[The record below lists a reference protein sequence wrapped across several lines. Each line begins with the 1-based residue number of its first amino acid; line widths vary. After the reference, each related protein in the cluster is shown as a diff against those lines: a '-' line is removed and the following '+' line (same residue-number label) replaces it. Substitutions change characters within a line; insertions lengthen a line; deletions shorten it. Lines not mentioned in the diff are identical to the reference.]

1 MPSTRQQRRSADR
14 ERTKRRSSR
23 PGQGLTVVLGAA
35 AVLVASIAW
44 FAWDRL
50 SHTPPVRDGSP
61 SWSFDSKRIAF
72 YSEKGAGKG
81 DIFTMNVDGSGLA
94 PIVVNPADD
103 GSPAFSPDGRQM
115 AFDSDRDGNFEI
127 YVTNVDKTQLSR
139 LTRNPARDVSPA
151 WSPDGSKIVFMSDR
165 APGKN
170 FDVYMM
176 NADGSSVERLTTVG
190 SAWFPQF
197 SPDGK
202 KLAFHVG
209 RDVNVLDLTTHALH
223 ALTQDPDNGMYPT
236 WSPDGLQI
244 AFMSWRN
251 GRTQIFLMHADGTD
265 QRVLVTLAAGSAIDP
280 RWSPDGRTIAFVQVP
295 EATPESPQD
304 DKMPRA
310 IYTVDVASGR
320 VTRLSR

>member
-1 MPSTRQQRRSADR
+1 M
-14 ERTKRRSSR
+14 
-23 PGQGLTVVLGAA
+23 TVILGAA
-35 AVLVASIAW
+35 AVLVASVAW

-61 SWSFDSKRIAF
+61 SWSPDSKRVAF
-72 YSEKGAGKG
+72 YSEKNAGKG
-81 DIFTMNVDGSGLA
+81 DIFVMNADGSNLTA
-94 PIVVNPADD
+94 VVTNPADD
-103 GSPAFSPDGRQM
+103 GSPAFSPAGRQM

-127 YVTNVDKTQLSR
+127 YVTNVDKTQLKR

-151 WSPDGSKIVFMSDR
+151 WSPDGTKIAFMSDR
-165 APGKN
+165 ATGKN
-170 FDVYMM
+170 FDVFMM
-176 NADGSSVERLTTVG
+176 NADGSNVERVTTVG

-209 RDVNVLDLTTHALH
+209 RDVNVFDLATHTMH
-223 ALTQDPDNGMYPT
+223 ALTQDPDNGMYPS
-236 WSPDGLQI
+236 WSPDGLRI

-251 GRTQIFLMHADGTD
+251 GRTQIFTMKADGTD
-265 QRVLVTLAAGSAIDP
+265 QRPIVTLASGSAIDP

-295 EATPESPQD
+295 EATPDAPQD
-304 DKMPRA
+304 NKLPRA